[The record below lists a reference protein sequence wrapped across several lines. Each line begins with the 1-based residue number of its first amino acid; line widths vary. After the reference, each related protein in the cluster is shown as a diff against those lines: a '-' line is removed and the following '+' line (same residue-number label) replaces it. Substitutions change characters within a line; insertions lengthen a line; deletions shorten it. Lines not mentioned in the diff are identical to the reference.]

1 MNPRTSAGDSG
12 DRPGHREP
20 ARPYEHLEAL
30 KGRGAA
36 ENPANRFE
44 RLRYEVD
51 PEFADWQAAEGEA
64 RRALPTL
71 YFRDPS
77 RRALSTNQSPDLP
90 FDSGLNPYRGC
101 EHGCVYCYARPTH
114 EYLGFSAGLDFETRI
129 LVKEDLP
136 DLLRRELAAPRWR
149 PQVVAVGT
157 VTDAYQ
163 PIERRLGLTR
173 RCLEVFVE
181 FRNPVSVVTKS
192 ELVVR
197 DADLLGEL
205 ARFEAASVSVS
216 ITSLDRALHRAMEP
230 RAAAPAR
237 RLAAIEALAKAGI
250 PVGVLV
256 APVIPGL
263 NDHEIP
269 SIVAAAARAGAVGA
283 SLVMLRLP
291 HGLAPLFESWLDRHR
306 PERKAKVLG
315 LVRAM
320 RGGRLNDPRF
330 HSRQRGE
337 GHHAEQTHAL
347 FELARRRAGLVARSP
362 ELSTASFRRPAEPQL
377 ALFDA

>member
-1 MNPRTSAGDSG
+1 MSKRAEVGNRA
-12 DRPGHREP
+12 
-20 ARPYEHLEAL
+20 ARRKPERRLVALGTL

-44 RLRYEVD
+44 RLHYETD
-51 PEFADWQAAEGEA
+51 PEFAEHEAADPGA

-77 RRALSTNQSPDLP
+77 RRALSSNQSPDLP

-129 LVKEDLP
+129 LVKQELP

-149 PQVVAVGT
+149 PQVVALGT
-157 VTDAYQ
+157 VTDPYQ

-173 RCLEVFVE
+173 RCLEVFAE

-197 DADLLGEL
+197 DSDILGEL
-205 ARFEAASVSVS
+205 ARFEAASVFVS
-216 ITSLDRALHRAMEP
+216 ITSLDLALHRALEP

-237 RLAAIEALAKAGI
+237 RLAAIEALAKAGV
-250 PVGVLV
+250 PVGVRV

-269 SIVAAAARAGAVGA
+269 AIVAAAARAGAVGA

-291 HGLAPLFESWLDRHR
+291 HGLAPRFESWLDRHR
-306 PERKAKVLG
+306 PERKAKVLS

-330 HSRQRGE
+330 HSRWRGE
-337 GHHAEQTHAL
+337 GHYAEQTHAL
-347 FELARRRAGLVARSP
+347 FELARRRAGLLDRGP
-362 ELSTASFRRPAEPQL
+362 ELSTAAFRRPAEPQL

>member
-1 MNPRTSAGDSG
+1 MSKRAGVGNRTAQRKSKRRLVAVGT
-12 DRPGHREP
+12 
-20 ARPYEHLEAL
+20 L

-44 RLRYEVD
+44 RLHYETD
-51 PEFADWQAAEGEA
+51 PEFAEHEAADPGA

-77 RRALSTNQSPDLP
+77 RRALSSNQSPDLP

-129 LVKEDLP
+129 LVKQELP

-149 PQVVAVGT
+149 PQVVALGT
-157 VTDAYQ
+157 VTDPYQ

-173 RCLEVFVE
+173 RCLEVFAE

-205 ARFEAASVSVS
+205 ARFEAASVFVS
-216 ITSLDRALHRAMEP
+216 ITSLDRALHRDLEP

-237 RLAAIEALAKAGI
+237 RLAAIEALAKAGV
-250 PVGVLV
+250 PVGVMV

-269 SIVAAAARAGAVGA
+269 AIVAAAARAGAVGA

-306 PERKAKVLG
+306 PERKAKVLR

-330 HSRQRGE
+330 HSRWRGE
-337 GHHAEQTHAL
+337 GQHAEQIHAL
-347 FELARRRAGLVARSP
+347 FELARRRAGLLERGP
-362 ELSTASFRRPAEPQL
+362 ELSTAAFRRPADPQL